1 MLSNCVMSIEERTRS
16 SDSASTGQFSLELRT
31 KLTAGGLQTL
41 EAKLD
46 TQRVLE
52 AKIVVLEDKIDRFL
66 ESVRKP
72 TLH

>member
-1 MLSNCVMSIEERTRS
+1 M
-16 SDSASTGQFSLELRT
+16 
-31 KLTAGGLQTL
+31 QTL